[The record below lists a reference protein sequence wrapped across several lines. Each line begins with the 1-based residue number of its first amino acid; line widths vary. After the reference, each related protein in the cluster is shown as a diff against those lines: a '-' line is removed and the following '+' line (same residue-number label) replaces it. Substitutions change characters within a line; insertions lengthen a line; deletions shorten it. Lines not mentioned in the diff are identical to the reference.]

1 MGRPQLPACDGGEAE
16 DARSWLAAAL
26 ASLGVDS
33 ALVERLGP
41 GEPGEEAGH
50 KGQPK
55 EEAGAWRADGEEAGV
70 WRAVWVLAWVGLMLR
85 HRPDQ
90 A

>member
-55 EEAGAWRADGEEAGV
+55 EESGV